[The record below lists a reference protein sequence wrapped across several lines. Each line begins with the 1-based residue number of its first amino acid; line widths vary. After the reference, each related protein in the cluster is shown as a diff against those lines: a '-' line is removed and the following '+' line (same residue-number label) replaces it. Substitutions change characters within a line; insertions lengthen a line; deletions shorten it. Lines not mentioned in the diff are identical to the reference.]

1 MINSAYGMDTVLRVY
16 NCIEFLL
23 KFVGDI
29 GESMNKIEKELTDSA
44 VNFFLEKKKNLHFK
58 KNMKRATNTNQS
70 LSICTNWRILTSLE
84 HQILILL
91 EMIIC

>member
-44 VNFFLEKKKNLHFK
+44 VNFFLEKKRTCTSK
-58 KNMKRATNTNQS
+58 K
-70 LSICTNWRILTSLE
+70 I
-84 HQILILL
+84 
-91 EMIIC
+91 